1 MKRWI
6 AVGLAWVCALGA
18 QAQVGVQDLELRAA
32 DGRPAPARLWYPT
45 ASTALQPQGATRIS
59 QPWQAAPDAPPL
71 QGAEPAPLILLL
83 HGTAGHRDGL
93 GWLATALARQGA
105 WVLAATHPGSGPG
118 SKPADILRTWTQPDD
133 ARAFLDQ
140 LPRQPWGP
148 RIDPQR
154 IAAIGY
160 SLGGASVLQ
169 LAGARVEL
177 QRLAPF
183 CAQHDTGAC
192 RYFRPAFSALDAEWQ
207 ARAARPQHEPRL
219 RAVVALAPGLTET
232 LKPDSLRT
240 LPTPLLLVSA
250 GQDGQ
255 LPPALHARPLHAQL
269 PAGTRHLEIAD
280 AGHFIFMPPMK
291 PNACAVLAEDGEE
304 FVCWESP
311 KMPRAQAHALLLQE
325 LLGFL
330 HAQGVLAKADR
341 P

>member
-1 MKRWI
+1 MKRVLL
-6 AVGLAWVCALGA
+6 AALALAWAFGA
-18 QAQVGVQDLELRAA
+18 QAQVGVRDLTLRAA

-45 ASTALQPQGATRIS
+45 ASSNLQPQGATRIS
-59 QPWQAAPDAPPL
+59 EPWQAAPDAPPL
-71 QGAEPAPLILLL
+71 PGAAPAPLILLL

-93 GWLATALARQGA
+93 GWLATALAREGA

-118 SKPADILRTWTQPDD
+118 SKPADILRPWTQPED

-140 LPRQPWGP
+140 LPAQPWAQH
-148 RIDPQR
+148 IDPSR
-154 IAAIGY
+154 LAAVGY

-169 LAGARVEL
+169 LAGARMDL

-192 RYFRPAFSALDAEWQ
+192 RYFRPAFTALDAEWQ

-232 LKPDSLRT
+232 LEPSSLRA

-311 KMPRAQAHALLLQE
+311 QMPRAQAHALLLQE
-325 LLGFL
+325 LQAFL
-330 HAQGVLAKADR
+330 RAQGVLK
-341 P
+341 

>member
-1 MKRWI
+1 MRRWLL
-6 AVGLAWVCALGA
+6 AGLALALALTA
-18 QAQVGVQDLELRAA
+18 QAQVGVQTLELRAA
-32 DGRPAPARLWYPT
+32 DGRPAPARVWYPT

-59 QPWQAAPDAPPL
+59 EPWQAAPDAPPL
-71 QGAEPAPLILLL
+71 QNAAPAPLILLL

-118 SKPADILRTWTQPDD
+118 SKPADILRTWTQPED

-140 LPRQPWGP
+140 VASQAWAQH
-148 RIDPQR
+148 IDPKR

-169 LAGARVEL
+169 LAGARVDL

-183 CAQHDTGAC
+183 CTQHDTGAC
-192 RYFRPAFSALDAEWQ
+192 RYFRPAFPALDAEWQ

-219 RAVVALAPGLTET
+219 RAVVALAPGLTES

-240 LPTPLLLVSA
+240 VPTPLLLVSA

-255 LPPALHARPLHAQL
+255 LPPELHARPLHAQL
-269 PAGTRHLEIAD
+269 PAGTRHLEIAH
-280 AGHFIFMPPMK
+280 AGHFIFMPTMK

-311 KMPRAQAHALLLQE
+311 QMPRTKAHALLLQE
-325 LLGFL
+325 LQRFL
-330 HAQGVLAKADR
+330 HAQGVLEPMSR